1 MSMQEASQMS
11 NSSSGMMMSHAS
23 GMSSV
28 NNNSITSNQNKD
40 NCKVVVRVRPPLPRE
55 IEDNRFISTVIFIS
69 TGIESWLFFFRCF
82 SKCFILFV
90 FSPFSFISFF
100 FPPQIQVS
108 PDGKK
113 ICIYEY
119 YNIELVEADQL

>member
-1 MSMQEASQMS
+1 MS

-28 NNNSITSNQNKD
+28 NNNSITSSQNKD

-55 IEDNRFISTVIFIS
+55 IEDNRFIST
-69 TGIESWLFFFRCF
+69 
-82 SKCFILFV
+82 
-90 FSPFSFISFF
+90 
-100 FPPQIQVS
+100 IQVS

-119 YNIELVEADQL
+119 YNIELVEAD